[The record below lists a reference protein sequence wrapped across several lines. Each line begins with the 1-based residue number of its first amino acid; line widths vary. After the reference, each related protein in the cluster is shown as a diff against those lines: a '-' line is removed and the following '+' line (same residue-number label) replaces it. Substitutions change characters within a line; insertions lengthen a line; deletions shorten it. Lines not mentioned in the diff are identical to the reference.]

1 VFFTIQRNTD
11 FEVLFRRVDEKP
23 DCGDHGCQCLLFG
36 RDIAEIR
43 VLVAT
48 SILNFTG
55 CAIFESCLSNL
66 IFMMPL
72 GKGSF
77 GRPVVRVLLVLSFW
91 GIWLALP
98 FLMLDDD
105 DIRHRE
111 LFFRILPASATSVVL
126 FFILAAW
133 IGPRMLRQQ
142 KIKAF
147 LFAALGLSVIFLLF
161 QGLFKTWLLAPDHKG
176 VAFHTFRSL
185 VHVFLAAAL
194 GTGYALVRHTLGEEK
209 SKQEVQQERLKSELA
224 FLRSQISPHFIFNV
238 LNSIVYLI
246 RSKSEQAENVTLQL
260 SALMRYMLYE
270 NGDSHVAL
278 EKEVGYLKNYVELQK
293 IRFEE
298 DVEIRLSIQGDIG
311 VQSIEPML
319 LIPFVENAFKHG
331 VGLVQNPIIDIALVV
346 EPTVMHFSVRNKI
359 TSDSRENKD
368 QNSGIGL
375 QNIRRRLELLYPK
388 QHWLSISE
396 TDGYFEIK
404 LSLQFN

>member
-1 VFFTIQRNTD
+1 
-11 FEVLFRRVDEKP
+11 
-23 DCGDHGCQCLLFG
+23 
-36 RDIAEIR
+36 
-43 VLVAT
+43 
-48 SILNFTG
+48 
-55 CAIFESCLSNL
+55 
-66 IFMMPL
+66 MMPF
-72 GKGSF
+72 GKGGF
-77 GRPVVRVLLVLSFW
+77 GRPTVRMLLVLSFW

-105 DIRHRE
+105 DVRHRE
-111 LFFRILPASATSVVL
+111 LFFRILPASATSVIL
-126 FFILAAW
+126 FFMLAEW
-133 IGPRMLRQQ
+133 LGPRMLRQQ

-147 LFAALGLSVIFLLF
+147 LLAALGLSVFFLLF
-161 QGLFKTWLLAPDHKG
+161 QGVFKTWLLAPDHKG
-176 VAFHTFRSL
+176 IFFHTFRSL

-270 NGDSHVAL
+270 NGDTHVAL
-278 EKEVGYLKNYVELQK
+278 EKELGYLKNYVELQRV
-293 IRFEE
+293 RFGE
-298 DVEIRLSIQGDIG
+298 DVDIRLNIRGDVG
-311 VQSIEPML
+311 SQSIEPML

-331 VGLVQNPIIDIALVV
+331 VGLVQNPIIDIALEVA
-346 EPTVMHFSVRNKI
+346 PKVMHFTVRNKI
-359 TSDSRENKD
+359 TPDSIENKD

-375 QNIRRRLELLYPK
+375 QNIRRRLELLYPN
-388 QHWLSISE
+388 QHMLSISE
-396 TDGYFEIK
+396 ADGYFNIT